1 MAVGRP
7 TNLFFV
13 CSARPGVGK
22 TLTARLCVEFQ
33 HANDRP
39 VAAFDLGSDGLALAE
54 FLPEFTTPASIADI
68 RGQMALFER
77 LASDDGAP
85 KVVDVGHL
93 ALAPLFVIM
102 RDVDFAA
109 EAARRQIK
117 PVVLFVATPDDVSA
131 RAYAILREQ
140 FPGFA
145 FVPVDNEAVTQSDA
159 LGPLPP
165 SLGGAP
171 LLKIPPLSADL
182 QAVCEQRPCSFADLY
197 KRVQYDLPDDQW
209 NELGDWLRHCFRQLR
224 ELDLALL
231 ATDLNSSFRGD

>member
-1 MAVGRP
+1 MAVSRP
-7 TNLFFV
+7 TNLFFT

-85 KVVDVGHL
+85 KIVDVGCR

-102 RDVDFAA
+102 RDVGFAA
-109 EAARRQIK
+109 EAARREIK
-117 PVVLFVATPDDVSA
+117 PVVLFLATPDDVSA

-140 FPGFA
+140 FPGFV
-145 FVPVDNEAVTQSDA
+145 FVPVDNEPATQGHDIGA
-159 LGPLPP
+159 LFAP
-165 SLGGAP
+165 SLAGAP
-171 LLKIPPLSADL
+171 VLRTPPLSAEL
-182 QAVCEQRPCSFADLY
+182 QAVCEQRPSSFADLY
-197 KRVQYDLPDDQW
+197 KRVQYDIPDDQW

-231 ATDLNSSFRGD
+231 ATDLHSSLR